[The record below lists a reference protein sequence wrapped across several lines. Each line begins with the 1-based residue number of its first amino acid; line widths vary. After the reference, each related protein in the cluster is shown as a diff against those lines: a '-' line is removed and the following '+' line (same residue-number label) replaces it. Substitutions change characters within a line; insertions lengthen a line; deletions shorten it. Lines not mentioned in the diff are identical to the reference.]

1 MVFVTPGKD
10 ASAVAAFAA
19 DLQVHGGDPEV
30 VTEVSVDMSK
40 AFAKGMAA
48 SLPSAKVTFDKFH
61 VVSLVNNA
69 VDEVRRLE
77 RKGHPELVGSRYVWL
92 KNPENLTPGQRETF
106 DALDIANSHLKTARA
121 YQIRF
126 TFQDLFNQPA
136 DKAKSFLDQWYFRST
151 HSRIPAIVEVAQ
163 KPSVA
168 TRTASSANSLPA
180 STTWSRPPRPR
191 PAAIA

>member
-40 AFAKGMAA
+40 AFAKGIAA

-77 RKGHPELVGSRYVWL
+77 RKDHPELVGSRYVWL
-92 KNPENLTPGQRETF
+92 KNPENLTPGQ
-106 DALDIANSHLKTARA
+106 
-121 YQIRF
+121 
-126 TFQDLFNQPA
+126 
-136 DKAKSFLDQWYFRST
+136 
-151 HSRIPAIVEVAQ
+151 
-163 KPSVA
+163 
-168 TRTASSANSLPA
+168 
-180 STTWSRPPRPR
+180 
-191 PAAIA
+191 